1 MTNDNYAMDTTIT
14 DIYEGINGKAEAFS
28 EWMQAHPECGLLFAA
43 GLLALWLV
51 GLLLRWEWACRWQFG
66 GKLWMF
72 DGCKPETRRRI
83 QIVLVGVALAACLL
97 MYFAWR

>member
-1 MTNDNYAMDTTIT
+1 MNTTIT
-14 DIYEGINGKAEAFS
+14 DLYEAMNSKAESFS
-28 EWMQAHPECGLLFAA
+28 EWTQAHPKVGLLFATV
-43 GLLALWLV
+43 LLALWLV

-83 QIVLVGVALAACLL
+83 QMVLVGVALAGCLAMFFL
-97 MYFAWR
+97 